1 MIKNLN
7 DLILVSLIMLFVAM
21 ITIPTL
27 YKTLK
32 NRKTFPIKERSVLLT
47 FLYGFCLALSIFLIL
62 SG

>member
-1 MIKNLN
+1 MDKKIN
-7 DLILVSLIMLFVAM
+7 LILISLIMLLVAI

-27 YKTLK
+27 YKTIK

-47 FLYGFCLALSIFLIL
+47 FLYGFCLALSILLIS

>member
-1 MIKNLN
+1 MDKNSN
-7 DLILVSLIMLFVAM
+7 LILISLIMLLVAI

-27 YKTLK
+27 YKTIK

-47 FLYGFCLALSIFLIL
+47 FLYGFCLALSILLIS